1 MGTPAP
7 LATGPVIPYS
17 LIHDGNAI
25 EKKIG
30 GSMIRNFIK
39 RVKRHL
45 KNEHRD
51 RVIRNA
57 NPTCRIGSGFHIDA
71 ASRLGKNVVLWS
83 NVRLYDT
90 SVSDYSYI
98 QTGTLAANAQIGKF
112 CSIGGNAVIGLANH
126 PTSMVSTHPS
136 FYDNTQFLPKFVTEQ
151 RIFVKLPC
159 TIIGSDVWIGQSVLI
174 KAGVNIGSGAVVGA
188 GAMVAKDV
196 PPYAIVGGI
205 PARLIRFRFDEETR
219 ASLLASAWWDLDDD
233 TLAAKAD
240 LFIDPKRFLESV
252 GNV

>member
-1 MGTPAP
+1 
-7 LATGPVIPYS
+7 
-17 LIHDGNAI
+17 
-25 EKKIG
+25 
-30 GSMIRNFIK
+30 MIWDIIK
-39 RVKRHL
+39 RVKRRL

-57 NPTCRIGSGFHIDA
+57 NPTCRIGAGFHIDA

-112 CSIGGNAVIGLANH
+112 CSIGGNVVIGLANH

-136 FYDNTQFLPKFVTEQ
+136 FYDNTKFLPKFFTEQ
-151 RIFVKLPC
+151 RIFVKTPC

-174 KAGVNIGSGAVVGA
+174 KAGVNIGSGAVIGAA
-188 GAMVAKDV
+188 GAVVTKDV

-205 PARLIRFRFDEETR
+205 PAKLIRFRFDEETC
-219 ASLLASAWWDLDDD
+219 ASLLESAWWDLAEDE
-233 TLAAKAD
+233 LAYLAD
-240 LFIDPKRFLESV
+240 LFIDPKRLLEKMRRI
-252 GNV
+252 